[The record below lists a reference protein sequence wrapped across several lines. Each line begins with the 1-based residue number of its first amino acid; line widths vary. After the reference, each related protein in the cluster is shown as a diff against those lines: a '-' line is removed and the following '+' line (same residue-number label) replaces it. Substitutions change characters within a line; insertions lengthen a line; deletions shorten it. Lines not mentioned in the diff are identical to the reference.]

1 MDQFMKPIEL
11 GFRMTID
18 GAGLNEIVSLL
29 QRALH
34 SDANIDVQSE
44 ARMKVSRNAL
54 FAGQKPPE
62 DRGLLIDT
70 NQVAKLLQV
79 SARTVWKMEHAGE
92 MPKAIR
98 IGKAVRWGYEE
109 IQEWVAAGCPAA
121 DQWTTSWRRLKN
133 S

>member
-1 MDQFMKPIEL
+1 MK
-11 GFRMTID
+11 
-18 GAGLNEIVSLL
+18 A
-29 QRALH
+29 
-34 SDANIDVQSE
+34 
-44 ARMKVSRNAL
+44 SRNAL
-54 FAGQKPPE
+54 FAGQKPPQ

-79 SARTVWKMEHAGE
+79 SARTVWKMEHVGE

-109 IQEWVAAGCPAA
+109 IQEWVAAVCPAA
-121 DQWTTSWRRLKN
+121 DQWKTNWRRPKN